1 MLGRKV
7 ISAVLLVLT
16 FVGLVTS
23 APSVSATPCHWPQ
36 TISARSAS
44 LYPEGVAWD
53 PSRQAFLVSSIGQG
67 TVSVVWPDGTVRPL
81 IAHPRMVSTFGVHVD
96 APRGRVLVTYADMGM
111 AQRSTPA
118 TTFSSSGVGIF
129 DLATGRLLHLVE
141 LDIGPGKHAANDLA
155 IDADGAA
162 YVTDPASN
170 TIYRVTPDGR
180 GSALV
185 TDARLAS
192 PSIGMNGIVW
202 NPRGFLLTVRYDTGT
217 LLRIPVHHPH
227 QIDEVAL
234 THPLVGGDG
243 LALRP
248 DGASPCCDPTPTGRQ
263 RGWRSRPHHGRSP
276 GRPRSRSAR
285 TAPTSS
291 AAESMCSWPA
301 ATPTSSTCAGS
312 RAPWSLDVVAIRRAA
327 DLTQLLLLPRRR
339 SINHHRAGR
348 AKPIAESPWLPA
360 QSPMV
365 AKRTTA

>member
-1 MLGRKV
+1 
-7 ISAVLLVLT
+7 
-16 FVGLVTS
+16 
-23 APSVSATPCHWPQ
+23 
-36 TISARSAS
+36 
-44 LYPEGVAWD
+44 
-53 PSRQAFLVSSIGQG
+53 
-67 TVSVVWPDGTVRPL
+67 
-81 IAHPRMVSTFGVHVD
+81 MVSTFGVHVD

-248 DGASPCCDPTPTGRQ
+248 DGALVAVTNKLSAPGLEAITVL
-263 RGWRSRPHHGRSP
+263 RPNSNW
-276 GRPRSRSAR
+276 SAAR
-285 TAPTSS
+285 VAQSTAP
-291 AAESMCSWPA
+291 WPVA
-301 ATPTSSTCAGS
+301 GPTTIALSPHGAYVLSGRIDVLMAGGHS
-312 RAPWSLDVVAIRRAA
+312 DEFNLRR
-327 DLTQLLLLPRRR
+327 L
-339 SINHHRAGR
+339 
-348 AKPIAESPWLPA
+348 
-360 QSPMV
+360 
-365 AKRTTA
+365 

>member
-1 MLGRKV
+1 MLRTKV
-7 ISAVLLVLT
+7 ISAVLLVLAL
-16 FVGLVTS
+16 VGLVTS
-23 APSVSATPCHWPQ
+23 APSARAAPYRWPQ

-81 IAHPRMVSTFGVHVD
+81 IADPRMVSTFGVHVD

-118 TTFSSSGVGIF
+118 ATFSSSGVGIF
-129 DLATGRLLHLVE
+129 DLATGRLLHLVD

-180 GSALV
+180 GSTLV

-217 LLRIPVHHPH
+217 LLRIPVRHPH

-234 THPLVGGDG
+234 AHPLVGGDG

-248 DGASPCCDPTPTGRQ
+248 DGALVAVTNKLSAPGVEAVTVL
-263 RGWRSRPHHGRSP
+263 RPNSNW
-276 GRPRSRSAR
+276 SAAKVVQS
-285 TAPTSS
+285 TAP
-291 AAESMCSWPA
+291 WPVA
-301 ATPTSSTCAGS
+301 GPTTIALSPHGTYVLSG
-312 RAPWSLDVVAIRRAA
+312 RIDVLITGGHSDEFNLRR
-327 DLTQLLLLPRRR
+327 L
-339 SINHHRAGR
+339 
-348 AKPIAESPWLPA
+348 
-360 QSPMV
+360 
-365 AKRTTA
+365 

>member
-16 FVGLVTS
+16 LVGLVTS
-23 APSVSATPCHWPQ
+23 APSVSATPYHWPQ

-53 PSRQAFLVSSIGQG
+53 PSRQAFLVSSIGHG

-129 DLATGRLLHLVE
+129 DLATGRLLHLVD

-185 TDARLAS
+185 TDTRLTS

-248 DGASPCCDPTPTGRQ
+248 DGALVAVTNKLSAPGLEAVTVLRPNSNWSAVRVV
-263 RGWRSRPHHGRSP
+263 RS
-276 GRPRSRSAR
+276 
-285 TAPTSS
+285 TAP
-291 AAESMCSWPA
+291 WPVA
-301 ATPTSSTCAGS
+301 GPTTIALSPHGAYVLSGRIDVLLAGGHS
-312 RAPWSLDVVAIRRAA
+312 DEFNLRR
-327 DLTQLLLLPRRR
+327 L
-339 SINHHRAGR
+339 
-348 AKPIAESPWLPA
+348 
-360 QSPMV
+360 
-365 AKRTTA
+365 

>member
-248 DGASPCCDPTPTGRQ
+248 DGALVAVTNKLSAPGLEAITVL
-263 RGWRSRPHHGRSP
+263 RPNSNW
-276 GRPRSRSAR
+276 SAAR
-285 TAPTSS
+285 VAQSTAP
-291 AAESMCSWPA
+291 WPVA
-301 ATPTSSTCAGS
+301 GPTTIALSPHGAYVLSGRIDVLMAGGHS
-312 RAPWSLDVVAIRRAA
+312 DEFNLRR
-327 DLTQLLLLPRRR
+327 L
-339 SINHHRAGR
+339 
-348 AKPIAESPWLPA
+348 
-360 QSPMV
+360 
-365 AKRTTA
+365 